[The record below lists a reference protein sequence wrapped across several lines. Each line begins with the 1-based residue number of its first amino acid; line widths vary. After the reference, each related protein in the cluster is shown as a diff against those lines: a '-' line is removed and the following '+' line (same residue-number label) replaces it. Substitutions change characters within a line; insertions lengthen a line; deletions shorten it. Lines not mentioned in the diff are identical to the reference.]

1 MTKTQLVEQIKLKQS
16 YLCVGLD
23 TDLAKLPK
31 HLLKLEDPVFEFNK
45 AIIEATQ
52 DLCVAYKPN
61 LAFYEAMGPK
71 GWLSLERTLEI
82 IPQSHFT
89 IADAKRGD
97 IGNTSS
103 MYAQTFFE
111 TYGFDSVTVAPY
123 MGEDSVKPFLEYK
136 GKFTILLALTSNR
149 GADDFEQLELNS
161 GSKLYEEVLRKA
173 CSWGSSEQ
181 LMFVAGATRPEELK
195 HIRTIVPAH
204 FLLIPGVGAQGG
216 NLAEVSAAAMN
227 DEIGILV
234 NASRSILYASSDENF
249 AEAARAEALSMQEE
263 MSVLLQMAGVV

>member
-1 MTKTQLVEQIKLKQS
+1 MTKQELIEQIIQKQS

-23 TDLAKLPK
+23 TDLAKIPQ
-31 HLLKLEDPVFEFNK
+31 HLVDSEDPVFEFNK

-71 GWLSLERTLEI
+71 GWTSLQRTLEC
-82 IPQSHFT
+82 IPKTHFT

-103 MYAQTFFE
+103 MYAQTFFQ

-123 MGEDSVKPFLEYK
+123 MGEDSVRPFLDFK
-136 GKFTILLALTSNR
+136 DKWTILLALTSNR
-149 GADDFEQLELNS
+149 GADDFEQLELSS
-161 GSKLYEEVLRKA
+161 GAKVYEEVLKKA
-173 CSWGSSEQ
+173 ITWGNADQ
-181 LMFVAGATRPEELK
+181 LMFVAGATRPEELN
-195 HIRTIVPAH
+195 HIRSLVPEH

-216 NLAEVSAAAMN
+216 DLAAVSAAAMN
-227 DEIGILV
+227 EEIGILV
-234 NASRSILYASSDENF
+234 NSSRSILYASSNEDF
-249 AEAARAEALSMQEE
+249 ALAARKEAEALQNE
-263 MSVLLQMAGVV
+263 MSILMQMSGFV